1 MTQTNSL
8 TRGVFVAYYRKTII
22 LVAEGQLHSALTN
35 PSSESLNEMLTVATK
50 IAAKNDTFVDSVV
63 LPHVAQSET
72 PEDIMA
78 LFLMLMPQ
86 GDKSFWYI
94 MSKHLD
100 DVWINDEPVSS
111 HMTVTA
117 KYHADTVAESPLWDF
132 VVDDRVTEITV
143 DDFNKATFNT
153 EYNTWVCN
161 SSRGTLHIEHL
172 SAAFYDSILR
182 MSR

>member
-50 IAAKNDTFVDSVV
+50 IAAKKDTFVDSVV

-94 MSKHLD
+94 MSKHPD

-111 HMTVTA
+111 NMTLTA

-153 EYNTWVCN
+153 EHNTWVCN
-161 SSRGTLHIEHL
+161 SSRGTLHIEMEEPR
-172 SAAFYDSILR
+172 FEDW
-182 MSR
+182 

>member
-94 MSKHLD
+94 MSKHPD